1 MTTETNGL
9 AESTG
14 VTNPLILLQSM
25 IDRGADPSAL
35 RQMMDL
41 AERFEANQAKKAYA
55 EAMNQCQAKMPTVI
69 RDKMNN
75 QTQKMYAPV
84 ETVKTYAK
92 PVYTE
97 AGFALEFTAEAG
109 TGPGLTTVHLDVT
122 HVQGHTKRTT
132 LPNVPLD
139 DKGPKGG
146 DVKTQIQGL
155 MSSMSYAQGRLI
167 CLAFNLTVADEDRD
181 GQHLLTRVG
190 PDEIKA
196 INALFEQCR
205 NAGKPVNVQLFL
217 KWLTPRG
224 QAEPMESLEFLLMR
238 DFTKACNEL
247 LRKLAEP
254 TKKKETT

>member
-9 AESTG
+9 AESTNG
-14 VTNPLILLQSM
+14 VLDIIRTAVENKFDAQQLKVLFDLQC
-25 IDRGADPSAL
+25 AHH
-35 RQMMDL
+35 
-41 AERFEANQAKKAYA
+41 ANQAREAYFTS
-55 EAMNQCQAKMPTVI
+55 MNPCQADMLTVI
-69 RDKMNN
+69 RDKQNT
-75 QTQKMYAPV
+75 QTQKMYAPL
-84 ETVKTYAK
+84 ETIKTYAK
-92 PVYTE
+92 PVYTKH
-97 AGFALEFTAEAG
+97 GFSLAFTAEAG
-109 TGPGLTTVHLDVT
+109 TTPGLTTVHLDVT
-122 HVQGHTKRTT
+122 HIRGHTQRTT

-205 NAGKPVNVQLFL
+205 SVGKPVNVQLFL

-224 QAEPMESLEFLLMR
+224 QTEPMDSLEFLLMR